1 MKTLLLI
8 LFLMSPI
15 IVHAYPTDE
24 NYDKYFKGTKG
35 CFLLYNMKT
44 GLVEK
49 EIGGANCRE
58 QVVAC
63 STFKVPLSVMAFDAG
78 ILKDEEQVLKWDGK
92 VDERPEVNAD
102 QNAKNWMKNSVV
114 WFSQRLTPELG
125 EEKIKKYLSDFKYGN
140 EDMAGGL
147 TQSWLVDPSS
157 DGPALKISPYEQME
171 FMKNL
176 WSDKLPVSQRVMQIT
191 RDLTYLE
198 TSGNGVKLNGK
209 TGSNFYHGD
218 RQRRLGWF
226 IAHIEDGDQEY
237 ITVTNFS
244 DIDPAQGASYGG
256 ARAKEITKEILVDEG
271 LWQ

>member
-1 MKTLLLI
+1 MKTFLFI
-8 LFLMSPI
+8 LFLISPI
-15 IVHAYPTDE
+15 IVHADDT
-24 NYDKYFKGTKG
+24 YDKYFKGTKG

-49 EIGGANCRE
+49 EIGGGNCRE
-58 QVVAC
+58 RVVAC

-78 ILKDEEQVLKWDGK
+78 ILKDEEEVLKWDGK
-92 VDERPEVNAD
+92 VDERTEVNAD
-102 QNAKNWMKNSVV
+102 QNAKTWMKYSVV

-125 EEKIKKYLSDFKYGN
+125 EEKIKKYLNNFKYGN

-147 TQSWLVDPSS
+147 TQAWLIDPAFE
-157 DGPALKISPYEQME
+157 GPALKISPYEQVE

-176 WSDKLPVSQRVMQIT
+176 WSDQLPVSKRAMQIT

-198 TSGNGVKLNGK
+198 TSANGFKLNGK
-209 TGSNFYHGD
+209 TGSNFYHQD

-226 IAHIEDGDQEY
+226 IAHVSDGNKEY
-237 ITVTNFS
+237 IAVTNFS
-244 DIDPAQGASYGG
+244 DIDPAQGGSYGG
-256 ARAKEITKEILVDEG
+256 ARAKEITKEILKDEG